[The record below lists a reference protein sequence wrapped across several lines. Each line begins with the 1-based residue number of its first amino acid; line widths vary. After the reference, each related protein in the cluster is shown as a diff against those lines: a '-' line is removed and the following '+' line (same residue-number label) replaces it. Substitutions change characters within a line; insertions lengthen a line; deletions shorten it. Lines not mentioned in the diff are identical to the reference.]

1 MVGLARGTD
10 PFDPCRRHPSELAV
24 YKRVYLVIHLVIHI
38 TICNTPPIYQN
49 TTRFISKMSDVCRV
63 GATAS
68 CALIR
73 MAGAGRARAKAPRLV
88 YASDTARM
96 PSRRCCAGSA
106 RPLPRFVGCSD
117 PRRSEGITLFNVA
130 KSGVIVRVRG
140 PLVRWERRQPARC
153 LRADRAPADGRCG
166 KLAFRRFLS
175 VFTVLSSRS
184 VRRHNA
190 TAARA
195 SIAVHTDEVAS
206 LLP

>member
-1 MVGLARGTD
+1 M
-10 PFDPCRRHPSELAV
+10 
-24 YKRVYLVIHLVIHI
+24 
-38 TICNTPPIYQN
+38 
-49 TTRFISKMSDVCRV
+49 
-63 GATAS
+63 
-68 CALIR
+68 
-73 MAGAGRARAKAPRLV
+73 
-88 YASDTARM
+88 
-96 PSRRCCAGSA
+96 
-106 RPLPRFVGCSD
+106 
-117 PRRSEGITLFNVA
+117 
-130 KSGVIVRVRG
+130 RVRG